1 MDFLRKHRQQRVVYR
16 LVAVVLVAGGLV
28 VSASASAFGVATIS
42 LNQASGLAQRQVV
55 DVNGVGLAANTFGYV
70 LECNDTPGEPT
81 LTVGPPFDD
90 TLPIGCSP
98 ASLKHL
104 VSTAPDGSLSTTF
117 EVHESRKLG
126 PPCGPLTVFGG
137 CPHADSAGLA
147 PHKDAQN
154 FPCPPSPA
162 QQTAGIT
169 CSLLFLDA
177 AHERP
182 SIPITFV
189 GGGPP
194 SKNPPPPPITTPI
207 PPTTAPPTTTPPSP
221 TPAPTVAPGPTP
233 PVRTV
238 TTSAPVP
245 ATRAVSDPT
254 GGATSPGVVKASSG
268 SLAFTGLGRMG
279 KLIALL
285 GGLLVLMGLVLF
297 FIDLRKVA
305 HWFLGL

>member
-1 MDFLRKHRQQRVVYR
+1 MYR

-55 DVNGVGLAANTFGYV
+55 NVTGVGLAANTFGYV

-81 LTVGPPFDD
+81 LTVGPPFGD

-117 EVHESRKLG
+117 AVHESRKLG

-154 FPCPPSPA
+154 YPCPPSPA
-162 QQTAGIT
+162 QQTAGFT

-194 SKNPPPPPITTPI
+194 SKNPPPPPTTTPI
-207 PPTTAPPTTTPPSP
+207 PPTSVPPTTTATSPSP
-221 TPAPTVAPGPTP
+221 TVTPATTAPI
-233 PVRTV
+233 RTV
-238 TTSAPVP
+238 TTSAPAPV
-245 ATRAVSDPT
+245 TRSVSDPT
-254 GGATSPGVVKASSG
+254 ATGAATSPGVVKASSG

-285 GGLLVLMGLVLF
+285 GGLLVLMGVVLF
-297 FIDLRKVA
+297 FIDVRKVA
-305 HWFLGL
+305 VWFLGL